1 MQNGF
6 VFTID
11 AKSHWESLE
20 AFHAFHSEAR
30 ILDYTISNRRFVR
43 FHRPGVQFEICYS
56 PSPFGVQTCAVDG
69 RTVER
74 PVIESTRFDVTRL
87 PFTTGEVAPD
97 LPFFPWG
104 DSMKMHNYPD
114 QPWQIGSRGL
124 PQEAPYAACRTFP
137 GSK

>member
-1 MQNGF
+1 M
-6 VFTID
+6 
-11 AKSHWESLE
+11 
-20 AFHAFHSEAR
+20 
-30 ILDYTISNRRFVR
+30 
-43 FHRPGVQFEICYS
+43 
-56 PSPFGVQTCAVDG
+56 
-69 RTVER
+69 
-74 PVIESTRFDVTRL
+74 TRL